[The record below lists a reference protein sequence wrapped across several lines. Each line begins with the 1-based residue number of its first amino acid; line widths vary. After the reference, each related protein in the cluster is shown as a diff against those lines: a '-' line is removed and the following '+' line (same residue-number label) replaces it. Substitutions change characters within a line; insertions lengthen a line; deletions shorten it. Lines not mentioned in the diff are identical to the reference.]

1 MGTCAGKQRFQ
12 RGGRDGFAHSSSLQS
27 GFWAVQ
33 QAGKPVQQQS
43 VKGVRLGHIAGMP
56 ATAHDRFAGVREGGV
71 QFSGAD
77 GRHQQIVGGTDNLH
91 GAANACSVAAEIG
104 LFQRIQPAQQI
115 GFALKWAS
123 ASASRPPAAGRGRPS
138 SLPGRGTTAVP
149 LPTPAP
155 ARMQQTFANVKTAA
169 GMGIEGQPAVDADQ
183 RGEGVGLIDGQ
194 PQADQRPSA
203 WPTTQ

>member
-1 MGTCAGKQRFQ
+1 M
-12 RGGRDGFAHSSSLQS
+12 
-27 GFWAVQ
+27 
-33 QAGKPVQQQS
+33 
-43 VKGVRLGHIAGMP
+43 
-56 ATAHDRFAGVREGGV
+56 

-77 GRHQQIVGGTDNLH
+77 GRHQQIVGGTDNLY

-104 LFQRIQPAQQI
+104 LFQGMQPAQQI
-115 GFALKWAS
+115 GFALKMGQ
-123 ASASRPPAAGRGRPS
+123 RQRVLGLQPRGAGGHPVCRVEEQRLCLYPR
-138 SLPGRGTTAVP
+138 LRA
-149 LPTPAP
+149 